1 MIRTLSFLGERHY
14 LQGTTLLECLL
25 PYAGNPV
32 KFSFKIEKVILSNT
46 VEVTGDSGRHS
57 AVLSFG
63 GNALFVRER
72 PLSLPVQREEF
83 DEQALTSRM
92 EKEEERFIMSMG
104 DGSPIRGMVAAF
116 KHILLKHYP
125 VPRRPGHWAFVRLD
139 AAFFPQSACSCL
151 SLEKVFCRDGMACCS
166 VSVDNIFSA
175 TLYFA
180 WANF

>member
-1 MIRTLSFLGERHY
+1 MICTLPFLGERHY
-14 LQGTTLLECLL
+14 LRGTTLLECLL
-25 PYAGNPV
+25 PHAGNPV
-32 KFSFKIEKVILSNT
+32 RFSFKIEKAILSNT
-46 VEVTGDSGRHS
+46 VEVTGDNGEHS

-63 GNALFVRER
+63 DNALFVRER
-72 PLSLPVQREEF
+72 PLILPVQREEF

-92 EKEEERFIMSMG
+92 DKEGECFIMLMEDS
-104 DGSPIRGMVAAF
+104 SPVRGMVAAF
-116 KHILLKHYP
+116 KHILLKYYP

-139 AAFFPQSACSCL
+139 AASFPQSASCL

-166 VSVDNIFSA
+166 VSFDNTFSA